1 MRNMYARIYNQRTW
15 FVELRLIFAPYEKS
29 RARVPVPLPL
39 CFVAYIYIYI
49 SISKMAMSHF
59 DTPTSLI

>member
-29 RARVPVPLPL
+29 RARVPVPLL
-39 CFVAYIYIYI
+39 CCLYLYLYFNFKNGDVTFRYT
-49 SISKMAMSHF
+49 H
-59 DTPTSLI
+59 